1 MWQTFRYLPD
11 VKSVLL
17 RSSQKYSDKGEPEM
31 VTEMDEGEWRVNI
44 LLRLLEKSCIRTIG
58 KKKGKKKRRA
68 QALRSWIRCLK
79 AASERTVVLLQ

>member
-31 VTEMDEGEWRVNI
+31 VTEMDEEEWRVNI
-44 LLRLLEKSCIRTIG
+44 LLRLLEE
-58 KKKGKKKRRA
+58 KR
-68 QALRSWIRCLK
+68 
-79 AASERTVVLLQ
+79 AA

>member
-1 MWQTFRYLPD
+1 MLQWEKQMWQTFRYLPD

-58 KKKGKKKRRA
+58 KKREEKKEEHKH
-68 QALRSWIRCLK
+68 
-79 AASERTVVLLQ
+79 